1 MRTIGRQ
8 RLPLRVILHRE
19 DDRLVVEPVKR
30 KRTLAEILPQLE
42 PIAEEFPEIPD
53 PPVRSEDIL
62 PMEEP
67 ADGHYGAIRTELERI
82 GRPIGHNDLLIAAHA
97 RALGATLVT
106 RNVDEFA
113 RVPNLIIESWVDES

>member
-1 MRTIGRQ
+1 MTHVVLQPGDIALQLGDVSFNVLKKCGSSPLSRNAANARVCVRALPGVRVDRRQ

-53 PPVRSEDIL
+53 PPVRSEDVF
-62 PMEEP
+62 
-67 ADGHYGAIRTELERI
+67 
-82 GRPIGHNDLLIAAHA
+82 RP
-97 RALGATLVT
+97 
-106 RNVDEFA
+106 
-113 RVPNLIIESWVDES
+113 

>member
-8 RLPLRVILHRE
+8 RLPLRVILYRE

-30 KRTLAEILPQLE
+30 KRTLAEIFPQLE

-82 GRPIGHNDLLIAAHA
+82 GRPI
-97 RALGATLVT
+97 R
-106 RNVDEFA
+106 
-113 RVPNLIIESWVDES
+113 PQ